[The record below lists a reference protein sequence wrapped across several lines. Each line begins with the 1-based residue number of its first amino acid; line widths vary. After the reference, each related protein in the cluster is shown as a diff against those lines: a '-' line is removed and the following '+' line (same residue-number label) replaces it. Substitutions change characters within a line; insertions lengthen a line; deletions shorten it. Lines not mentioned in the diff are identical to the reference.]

1 MSGGDALPWSAEA
14 DLVLLRE
21 RVVREVD
28 NAFTRGERR
37 SAVFPGRLAD
47 YEAHLNE
54 LRGEFLGRSELLFV
68 HAGLV
73 VALRRGRALEV
84 AQPLFRR
91 LWGEQGAFLRRE
103 LSLRWLVSAADS
115 FADHGADAAERAV
128 ALLGVVLVNSVK
140 LQETER
146 ARLGQRGVPAAYAQ
160 KPPSRELFDGLTPFG
175 LARGDMVEN
184 MVARIRAAAAAA
196 PLLAPLLEEMI
207 ARLAAN
213 DTVYRR
219 FAEARAQLA
228 AAPGATR
235 RARPLLGRPKRGG

>member
-1 MSGGDALPWSAEA
+1 MNGGDALPWGADA

-21 RVVREVD
+21 SVVREVD
-28 NAFTRGERR
+28 NAWTRGERR
-37 SAVFPGRLAD
+37 NPVFPGRLPD
-47 YEAHLNE
+47 YAAHLNE
-54 LRGEFLGRSELLFV
+54 LRGEFLGRSELLFA

-73 VALRRGRALEV
+73 VALRRGRALDV
-84 AQPLFRR
+84 ALPLFRR
-91 LWGEQGAFLRRE
+91 LWAEQGELLRRD

-115 FADHGADAAERAV
+115 FADHGADATERAV

-146 ARLGQRGVPAAYAQ
+146 ALLGQRGGAVAYPVR
-160 KPPSRELFDGLTPFG
+160 PPSPALFDGLTIFG
-175 LARGDMVEN
+175 LAKGDMVEN
-184 MVARIRAAAAAA
+184 MVARIRAVAATA
-196 PLLAPLLEEMI
+196 PLVAPLVEEMI

-219 FAEARAQLA
+219 FAEARAALA

-235 RARPLLGRPKRGG
+235 RPRPLLGRPQRGR